1 MLGGDKYYAQKGKLW
16 QGIKDQ
22 SKMNVGCNI
31 KQLVKFGF
39 NEKVSKIDM
48 VIRKQLSKISKGG
61 TGLN

>member
-1 MLGGDKYYAQKGKLW
+1 
-16 QGIKDQ
+16 
-22 SKMNVGCNI
+22 MNVGCNI